1 MDLNITE
8 ILKLIDQS
16 TSYQELHNNLSHYH
30 ENDIANIFEYLSEK
44 QLKKIFKAFSEQE
57 LSDIFSYL
65 EDPNKYINYLNK
77 EQAADLIE
85 LMDADDAIE
94 VLDELSEEAK
104 DEIIKLMSEEVVSD
118 IELINSYEDF
128 EIGSYMTNNYITIS
142 KDASIKQAMKKVVD
156 EASNNDN
163 FTILYV
169 LNEDDTL
176 YGTIELKD
184 LIKARSTDLLES
196 IIKKNYP
203 VILDKEEISSASKKI
218 KEYEID
224 SIAIINEKNI
234 FLGVITL
241 NDLVEVVDDE
251 LSDDYVKLAG
261 LQGEEELSESTF
273 KSVKKRLPWLC
284 ALLVLGLIISVV
296 MKGFEK
302 AIIAVPV
309 IVFFQSMILGMGG
322 NVGTQS
328 LAVTIRTISDD
339 NITKKE
345 IFRLIFKELRI
356 AFFNGVLTAIIAFF
370 VVCIYLYFTKTIVND
385 AVGFNF
391 IDISRVGFVVAVS
404 LLVSMVISGLIG
416 TVIPIIL
423 SKCKVDPAVAS
434 GPFITSINDI
444 TAIVIYYGIAIIV
457 FYSIM

>member
-1 MDLNITE
+1 MDEKIYE
-8 ILKLIDQS
+8 ILEIIKITTNLE
-16 TSYQELHNNLSHYH
+16 ELHNKLSHYH
-30 ENDIANIFEYLSEK
+30 ENDIANVFEYLNDEQIK
-44 QLKKIFKAFSEQE
+44 KLYKIFDQQE

-65 EDPNKYINYLNK
+65 EDPTKYIDALNN

-85 LMDADDAIE
+85 LMDVDDAIE
-94 VLDELSEEAK
+94 VLEELGEEK
-104 DEIIKLMSEEVVSD
+104 REEIIELMDEEVVSD
-118 IELINSYEDF
+118 IELIKSYEEF

-142 KDASIKQAMKKVVD
+142 KTDTIKQAMKKVID
-156 EASNNDN
+156 GASNNDN

-184 LIKARSTDLLES
+184 LIKARSTDELES
-196 IIKKNYP
+196 IIKMNYP
-203 VILDKEEISSASKKI
+203 VVLDKEEISVASNKI

-224 SIAIINEKNI
+224 STAVVDENNV

-241 NDLVEVVDDE
+241 ADLIEVVDDT
-251 LSDDYVKLAG
+251 LSEDYAKLAG
-261 LQGEEELSESTF
+261 LSSEEELEESTF
-273 KSVKKRLPWLC
+273 KSVKLRIPWLC
-284 ALLVLGLIISVV
+284 ALLVLGLIISIV
-296 MKGFEK
+296 MKGFETVV
-302 AIIAVPV
+302 IAVPV

-339 NITKKE
+339 NITTKE
-345 IFRLIFKELRI
+345 VFRLIFKELRI
-356 AFFNGVLTAIIAFF
+356 AFFNGLLTSVISFI
-370 VVCIYLYFTKTIVND
+370 VVVVYLYISHTIVND

-391 IDISRVGFVVAVS
+391 IDICKVGVVVSIS
-404 LLVSMVISGLIG
+404 LLISMVISGLIG
-416 TVIPIIL
+416 TIIPILLQKI
-423 SKCKVDPAVAS
+423 KIDPAVAS

-457 FYSIM
+457 FNSIM